1 MQNKICK
8 ILKDNMKRLKIKE
21 VLTGGQVGQQVL
33 VKGWVR
39 TKRGSKNVNFIAL
52 NDGSTINNL
61 QIVADVEKFGEELLK
76 DINTSASL
84 AVTGE
89 LVESMGSGQA
99 VELVA
104 SEITIYG
111 KADPEKY
118 PIQPKKHS
126 LEFLRENAHL
136 RFRTATFSAVF
147 RIRHAMAFAI
157 HKYFN
162 DKGFYYLHTP
172 IVTASDAEGAGQM
185 FRVSTL
191 PAVNPPMTDDGE
203 IDHAQDFF
211 GRPTNLTVSGQL
223 EGELG
228 ATALGEV
235 YTFGPTFRAENSNT
249 TRHLA
254 EFWMIEPEMAFYD
267 LNDNMDL
274 AEEFLKYL
282 IKYALENCMDDLKF
296 LSNRLQQE
304 EKNKPQEQRS
314 MELIEKLQ
322 FVSGNEF
329 VRCTYTEAI
338 DILRNSK
345 PFKKDKFQFPVE
357 WGIDLQSEHERYLVE
372 KHFKK
377 PVILIDYPKDIKAF
391 YMKQNEDNKT
401 VAAMDVLFP
410 QIGEIIGGSERESS
424 YDKLVNRMNEM
435 NVPAE
440 EMWWYLDTRRFG
452 TVPHA
457 GFGLGFERFILFVT
471 GMGNIRDVIAFPRT
485 PKNAEF

>member
-1 MQNKICK
+1 
-8 ILKDNMKRLKIKE
+8 MKRLKIKE
-21 VLTGGQVGQQVL
+21 VLAGGEVGQQVL

-61 QIVADVEKFGEELLK
+61 QVVADVEKFGEALLR
-76 DINTSASL
+76 DINTSAAL
-84 AVTGE
+84 GITGE

-147 RIRHAMAFAI
+147 RLRHAMAFAI

-191 PAVNPPMTDDGE
+191 PAIDPPLNEAGE
-203 IDHAQDFF
+203 VDYAQDFF
-211 GRPTNLTVSGQL
+211 GRATNLTVSGQL

-228 ATALGEV
+228 ATALGEI

-254 EFWMIEPEMAFYD
+254 EFWMIEPEMAFCD
-267 LNDNMDL
+267 LDGNMDFG
-274 AEEFLKYL
+274 ETL
-282 IKYALENCMDDLKF
+282 IKHLTHFTMDQCAQDMELFYRFVDKQLMPRLENIVSSEF
-296 LSNRLQQE
+296 ERLPY
-304 EKNKPQEQRS
+304 KDAVDILQRS
-314 MELIEKLQ
+314 KTS
-322 FVSGNEF
+322 FS
-329 VRCTYTEAI
+329 
-338 DILRNSK
+338 
-345 PFKKDKFQFPVE
+345 FPIAY
-357 WGIDLQSEHERYLVE
+357 GSDLQSEHERYLTE
-372 KHFKK
+372 KYFKK
-377 PVILIDYPKDIKAF
+377 PIILYNYPKTIKPF
-391 YMKQNEDNKT
+391 YMRLNDDGET
-401 VAAMDVLFP
+401 VAAMDILVP
-410 QIGEIIGGSERESS
+410 RIGEIIGGSQREERLDILERQMAVAGLSKDS
-424 YDKLVNRMNEM
+424 Y
-435 NVPAE
+435 
-440 EMWWYLDTRRFG
+440 WWYLESRRYG
-452 TVPHA
+452 TVPHS
-457 GFGLGFERFILFVT
+457 GFGMGFERLLMLLTGVT
-471 GMGNIRDVIAFPRT
+471 NIRDVIPFPRT
-485 PKNAEF
+485 PGNIDF